1 MVPGFEDYTVG
12 VETSLAKGS
21 AQESA
26 KREVVARVTTKTKLD
41 SRDRETAKRLISLN
55 VPELDRV
62 EFITE

>member
-1 MVPGFEDYTVG
+1 MG
-12 VETSLAKGS
+12 VETSLANDGS
-21 AQESA
+21 QDGT

>member
-1 MVPGFEDYTVG
+1 MVPGFEDYTMG
-12 VETSLAKGS
+12 VETSLEKGS

-26 KREVVARVTTKTKLD
+26 KREVVARVTTEAALD

>member
-12 VETSLAKGS
+12 VETSLANDGS
-21 AQESA
+21 QDGT
-26 KREVVARVTTKTKLD
+26 KREVVARVTTEAALD

-62 EFITE
+62 EFATE